1 MNKITQAI
9 AEFGLFEYN
18 PEKSINDTAFQGLE
32 EFGYDAFCELAK
44 EVNAETHR
52 YISEHSNY
60 SDVINKNISTQYELR
75 KYEKIRLTED
85 VINGNAALIRH
96 NIDFSY
102 ISEYKGEPLTNYQ
115 RMERGLA
122 PIDLQTGK
130 PIELHHIG
138 QYRDSPLAELTHEEH
153 DDKNKVFHY
162 ELPTDVHDDNQAW
175 RLQRQQ
181 HWKDRARIER
191 ERIELNKNIENIV
204 CEIGANIAVEKSA
217 TYLEKEING
226 KTWRILTIDNHNKT
240 IDVVVDI
247 KNYPRK
253 GIATGI
259 RPEDIRI
266 SGYRVRTIHE
276 VRGPLARLM
285 DAESGRMI
293 TRKSGEAAFIRMKTA
308 ELTLQNGDIVRYNTW
323 DFEPYALYRSEL
335 SAETILCESPEHKR
349 EFILNLADSFC
360 TGNPELQE
368 KFTSEIEQQLRRI
381 HQTRSA
387 PAYLNGY
394 EIHHNGYG
402 EMLLLPNDIH
412 CRKLSHIGGSWL
424 MNVKNYEVYI
434 EEPIDLSNIKSVV
447 EQTLT
452 PERMKTFES
461 LSIAEKEQFIL
472 LFGNEILDGIGLS
485 DVKIECVDDLG
496 SMTCGRCNYKQKAIQ
511 LNRKFLD
518 SPYGI
523 IHTELH
529 EIRHA
534 IQHDAITHPNKY
546 GFDAKTLEKWA
557 NNIEYY
563 IKPELDYEAY
573 ITQPIE
579 LDAELWASEMLHD
592 VKHVLYV

>member
-1 MNKITQAI
+1 
-9 AEFGLFEYN
+9 
-18 PEKSINDTAFQGLE
+18 
-32 EFGYDAFCELAK
+32 
-44 EVNAETHR
+44 
-52 YISEHSNY
+52 
-60 SDVINKNISTQYELR
+60 
-75 KYEKIRLTED
+75 
-85 VINGNAALIRH
+85 
-96 NIDFSY
+96 
-102 ISEYKGEPLTNYQ
+102 
-115 RMERGLA
+115 
-122 PIDLQTGK
+122 
-130 PIELHHIG
+130 
-138 QYRDSPLAELTHEEH
+138 
-153 DDKNKVFHY
+153 
-162 ELPTDVHDDNQAW
+162 
-175 RLQRQQ
+175 
-181 HWKDRARIER
+181 
-191 ERIELNKNIENIV
+191 
-204 CEIGANIAVEKSA
+204 
-217 TYLEKEING
+217 
-226 KTWRILTIDNHNKT
+226 
-240 IDVVVDI
+240 
-247 KNYPRK
+247 
-253 GIATGI
+253 
-259 RPEDIRI
+259 
-266 SGYRVRTIHE
+266 
-276 VRGPLARLM
+276 M

-323 DFEPYALYRSEL
+323 DFEPYALYKSEL

-360 TGNPELQE
+360 TGNPELQG
-368 KFTSEIEQQLRRI
+368 KFSSEIEQQLRKI
-381 HQTRSA
+381 HQTRRA

-434 EEPIDLSNIKSVV
+434 EDPIDLNNIKSIV

-452 PERMKTFES
+452 SERMKTFES

-472 LFGNEILDGIGLS
+472 SFGNEILDGIGLS

-496 SMTCGRCNYKQKAIQ
+496 PMTCGRCNYKQKTIQ
-511 LNRKFLD
+511 LNRKSLD

-534 IQHDAITHPNKY
+534 IQHDAIMHPNKY
-546 GFDAKTLEKWA
+546 KFDAKTLEKWA

-592 VKHVLYV
+592 VKLVLYA